1 MITTSNGKVTVLT
14 CWPWTDIQ
22 NCPRWPLCPTYGQ
35 EVKGQT
41 KVKFQTSS
49 NDKSSSINVLA
60 LDKLQKILTVTS
72 LSNLWLKGQ
81 RSNFTKCKLNMRL
94 CSDLFT
100 DLVSS
105 SSVNTSKSYISDM
118 TWPILTRL
126 GHKYRL
132 TIPFMWHD
140 QIRVKGHVGVTGVKK
155 VIFTKN
161 ATSPTDYR
169 VWSCDSCTCISL
181 TPSTKV
187 MGLKIHPGSFG
198 VTGVKKVIFTKNAT
212 SPTNYR
218 VWSCDSCTYISL
230 TPSTKVMGLKIHPGS
245 FGVTGVK
252 RSFSLKT
259 LLLLQFTGYG
269 HVTHVHASAWPP
281 STKVMGLKI
290 HPGSFGVTGVKR
302 LFSLKTLLLLQI
314 TG

>member
-1 MITTSNGKVTVLT
+1 ML
-14 CWPWTDIQ
+14 W
-22 NCPRWPLCPTYGQ
+22 GQ
-35 EVKGQT
+35 
-41 KVKFQTSS
+41 
-49 NDKSSSINVLA
+49 
-60 LDKLQKILTVTS
+60 
-72 LSNLWLKGQ
+72 
-81 RSNFTKCKLNMRL
+81 
-94 CSDLFT
+94 
-100 DLVSS
+100 
-105 SSVNTSKSYISDM
+105 
-118 TWPILTRL
+118 
-126 GHKYRL
+126 
-132 TIPFMWHD
+132 
-140 QIRVKGHVGVTGVKK
+140 
-155 VIFTKN
+155 
-161 ATSPTDYR
+161 
-169 VWSCDSCTCISL
+169 ISL

-187 MGLKIHPGSFG
+187 MGLKIHPGSFGVTG

>member
-1 MITTSNGKVTVLT
+1 MFQYYN
-14 CWPWTDIQ
+14 PQ
-22 NCPRWPLCPTYGQ
+22 N
-35 EVKGQT
+35 
-41 KVKFQTSS
+41 
-49 NDKSSSINVLA
+49 INVLSGSTQLPFRKTN
-60 LDKLQKILTVTS
+60 LDFVKCFRQFKFMSDYYTVAVCDCVFLLYDFLHSRS
-72 LSNLWLKGQ
+72 L
-81 RSNFTKCKLNMRL
+81 RL
-94 CSDLFT
+94 FLSSVRFL
-100 DLVSS
+100 SS

-132 TIPFMWHD
+132 TIPFMSHD

-198 VTGVKKVIFTKNAT
+198 VTGVKKDIFTKNAT

-281 STKVMGLKI
+281 STKVMGLKFTRG
-290 HPGSFGVTGVKR
+290 HLGSQGSKGYFH
-302 LFSLKTLLLLQI
+302 
-314 TG
+314 

>member
-1 MITTSNGKVTVLT
+1 MLWGQMSIWGHLKS
-14 CWPWTDIQ
+14 Q
-22 NCPRWPLCPTYGQ
+22 RRLCPDLFPDL
-35 EVKGQT
+35 V
-41 KVKFQTSS
+41 
-49 NDKSSSINVLA
+49 SSS
-60 LDKLQKILTVTS
+60 
-72 LSNLWLKGQ
+72 
-81 RSNFTKCKLNMRL
+81 
-94 CSDLFT
+94 
-100 DLVSS
+100 SS

-132 TIPFMWHD
+132 TIPFMSHD

-212 SPTNYR
+212 SSTNYR

-281 STKVMGLKI
+281 
-290 HPGSFGVTGVKR
+290 
-302 LFSLKTLLLLQI
+302 LQKLWV
-314 TG
+314 

>member
-1 MITTSNGKVTVLT
+1 MLHSMTIRLIHVHQLETLY
-14 CWPWTDIQ
+14 
-22 NCPRWPLCPTYGQ
+22 LCYG
-35 EVKGQT
+35 VKGQPGVIWGHRGQ
-41 KVKFQTSS
+41 KV
-49 NDKSSSINVLA
+49 I
-60 LDKLQKILTVTS
+60 
-72 LSNLWLKGQ
+72 
-81 RSNFTKCKLNMRL
+81 FTKNATSTDYMAWLCNSCIYIHKLETLYSIHGVKVNFGSLPPANIMRL
-94 CSDLFT
+94 CPDLFP
-100 DLVSS
+100 DLVSSSSSSSS

-132 TIPFMWHD
+132 TIPFMSHD

-259 LLLLQFTGYG
+259 LLLLQLTGYG

-281 STKVMGLKI
+281 
-290 HPGSFGVTGVKR
+290 
-302 LFSLKTLLLLQI
+302 LQKLWV
-314 TG
+314 

>member
-1 MITTSNGKVTVLT
+1 MCLFSFLWLYNQPFYMPPNL
-14 CWPWTDIQ
+14 
-22 NCPRWPLCPTYGQ
+22 PRALR
-35 EVKGQT
+35 KGA
-41 KVKFQTSS
+41 V
-49 NDKSSSINVLA
+49 SSS
-60 LDKLQKILTVTS
+60 S
-72 LSNLWLKGQ
+72 
-81 RSNFTKCKLNMRL
+81 
-94 CSDLFT
+94 
-100 DLVSS
+100 SS

-132 TIPFMWHD
+132 TIPFMSHD

-218 VWSCDSCTYISL
+218 VWSCDSCTY
-230 TPSTKVMGLKIHPGS
+230 STRRDK
-245 FGVTGVK
+245 
-252 RSFSLKT
+252 
-259 LLLLQFTGYG
+259 
-269 HVTHVHASAWPP
+269 
-281 STKVMGLKI
+281 
-290 HPGSFGVTGVKR
+290 
-302 LFSLKTLLLLQI
+302 
-314 TG
+314 